1 MEAEEARWLD
11 ERERHIWIALA
22 SLLIRV
28 PSALHAQLQ
37 RDSGV
42 SFFEYQVLAGLSE
55 APERTLRMS
64 KLAVLAD
71 GSLSRLS
78 HVVKRMEKL
87 GWVTRRPDPE
97 DGRYTLAT
105 LTDAGWDKLVDAAPG
120 HVAEVRRLVFDPLSK
135 AQQRQLQEIG
145 RRIGEAAVADDAD
158 LGD

>member
-1 MEAEEARWLD
+1 MTAYEARWLD
-11 ERERHIWIALA
+11 EREREIWIALA

-28 PSALHAQLQ
+28 PSALHTQLQ

-55 APERTLRMS
+55 APDRTLRMS
-64 KLAVLAD
+64 RLAVLAD

-78 HVVKRMEKL
+78 HVVKRMEEA
-87 GWVTRRPDPE
+87 GWVKRRPDPE

-105 LTDAGWDKLVDAAPG
+105 LADAGWEKLVEAAPG

-135 AQQRQLQEIG
+135 AQRRQLQEIS
-145 RRIGEAAVADDAD
+145 RRIGEASVVDEA
-158 LGD
+158 GSGE